1 MTLKKA
7 ALIIFTILLVDQVLK
22 VYIKLHFTEYQS
34 IQVFGLDW
42 FRIYFVENEGAA
54 WGAKIPWEHGKIA
67 LSLFRLIIA
76 PVIGYWLIKSIREA
90 APKLLIIAISLIFAG
105 AVGNII
111 DSLLYGVLFSASD
124 AQTVATFLPEGGG
137 YADPLYGKV
146 VDMLY
151 FPFIEDAVLP
161 QWIPVWGG
169 KTFTFFNAIF
179 NIADMAISTGV
190 GILLVFNKRV
200 FPKEEANTSATVQ
213 EEHNT
218 AI

>member
-22 VYIKLHFTEYQS
+22 VYIKLNFTEYQS

-76 PVIGYWLIKSIREA
+76 PVIGYWLVKSIREA

-161 QWIPVWGG
+161 QWIPMWGG

-200 FPKEEANTSATVQ
+200 FPKEEGNPSDTEQ
-213 EEHNT
+213 KEQNT
-218 AI
+218 AA

>member
-22 VYIKLHFTEYQS
+22 VYIKLNFTEYQS

-76 PVIGYWLIKSIREA
+76 PVIGYWLVKSIREA

-161 QWIPVWGG
+161 QWIPIWGG

-200 FPKEEANTSATVQ
+200 FPKEEGNASDTEQ
-213 EEHNT
+213 KEQNT
-218 AI
+218 AA

>member
-22 VYIKLHFTEYQS
+22 VYIKLNFTEYQS

-76 PVIGYWLIKSIREA
+76 PVIGYWLVKSIREA

-161 QWIPVWGG
+161 QWIPIWGG

-200 FPKEEANTSATVQ
+200 FPKEEGNASD
-213 EEHNT
+213 T
-218 AI
+218 AQKEQNAAA

>member
-7 ALIIFTILLVDQVLK
+7 GLIIFLVLLLDQVLK
-22 VYIKLHFTEYQS
+22 VYIKTNFYLRES

-42 FRIYFVENEGAA
+42 FQIFFVENQGAA
-54 WGAKIPWEHGKIA
+54 WGVELPGEYGKIT

-76 PVIGYWLIKSIREA
+76 PVIAYWLYTSIKEQ

-111 DSLLYGVLFSASD
+111 DSLLYGSIFSASTTS
-124 AQTVATFLPEGGG
+124 QVATFMPEAGG
-137 YADPLYGKV
+137 YAAPLFGKV

-151 FPFIEDAVLP
+151 FPFIRNAQFPEWFP
-161 QWIPVWGG
+161 IWGG
-169 KTFTFFNAIF
+169 ESFTFFNAIF

-200 FPKEEANTSATVQ
+200 FPKDDTVEAQ
-213 EEHNT
+213 G
-218 AI
+218 